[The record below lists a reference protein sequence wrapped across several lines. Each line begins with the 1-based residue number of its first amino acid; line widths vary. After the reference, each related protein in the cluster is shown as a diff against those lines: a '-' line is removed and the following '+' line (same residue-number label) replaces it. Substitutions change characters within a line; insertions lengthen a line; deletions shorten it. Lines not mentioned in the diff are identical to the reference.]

1 MAEEMTY
8 SEYDLEV
15 LRNGE
20 KEKQRQFEIEK
31 REAENA
37 QWAESHKHERSME
50 RIKHVFYAVCVG
62 MVVAG
67 IVGFVYVIWQAN
79 AGLSAKDQRDERL
92 QNQCIDKGGSWL
104 ALEDGSSS
112 GKQVCLYLK
121 EAP

>member
-20 KEKQRQFEIEK
+20 KEKQRQFEKEK
-31 REAENA
+31 NEAYHA
-37 QWAESHKHERSME
+37 SRQADQKHERSME

-92 QNQCIDKGGSWL
+92 QNQCIDKGGSWI

-112 GKQVCLYLK
+112 GKNTCLYLK